1 VYSGLL
7 LNTVPIIP
15 EGLKAKYPVKVNEE
29 GYAFAGGSGGWNT
42 KPAIQYVPHGRR
54 PFGPYTFTSGGSV
67 SAIDKTAPG
76 EGRLWFRIPEDRTTM
91 ITTLENP
98 VAEPLA
104 LEIRVNGIA
113 QQVHVPASATIR
125 VETPVRGGVTPLAIV
140 FRGDR
145 RVVITE
151 TDFR

>member
-1 VYSGLL
+1 V
-7 LNTVPIIP
+7 IP
-15 EGLKAKYPVKVNEE
+15 EGLKAKYLVKVSAE

-54 PFGPYTFTSGGSV
+54 PFGPYSFTAGGTV
-67 SAIDKTAPG
+67 SPADAHAPG
-76 EGRLWFRIPEDRTTM
+76 VGRVWLRIPAGRSTM

-98 VAEPLA
+98 VADTLA
-104 LEIRVNGIA
+104 LTITVNDAMQPVLI
-113 QQVHVPASATIR
+113 PPYRTLR
-125 VETPVRGGVTPLAIV
+125 VESPVRDGATQLAIT

-145 RVVITE
+145 RVIITE